1 MEIKVRSE
9 NLTDFS
15 QIKSGQLLSRFC
27 MIINLVK
34 LFFRFEEN
42 HRKDLPEEGECTEDE
57 YHVTT

>member
-1 MEIKVRSE
+1 MEIKVESE
-9 NLTDFS
+9 NLTNFS

-42 HRKDLPEEGECTEDE
+42 HRKDLPEEG
-57 YHVTT
+57 